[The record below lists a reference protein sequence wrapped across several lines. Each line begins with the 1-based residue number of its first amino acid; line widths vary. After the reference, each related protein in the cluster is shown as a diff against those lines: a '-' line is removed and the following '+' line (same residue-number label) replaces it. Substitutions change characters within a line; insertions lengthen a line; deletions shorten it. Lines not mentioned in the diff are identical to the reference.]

1 MPPDET
7 LLEDVIVSIIDLQ
20 DRGCGEGDVS
30 RYLREGYVEE
40 LEIECKT
47 LKQTVKNLNRKKDT
61 LQNSLKESQ
70 ETVKKLRQDLTYLK
84 SKRYLTDALASRLKE
99 ECTEAQTRKIL
110 NPGKKFQ
117 QGYTAQDISLAVIIK
132 SMSNGCYRFLR

>member
-117 QGYTAQDISLAVIIK
+117 RGYTAQDISLAVIIK

>member
-84 SKRYLTDALASRLKE
+84 SKRYLTDALASRHKE
-99 ECTEAQTRKIL
+99 ECTEAQTPKIF

-117 QGYTAQDISLAVIIK
+117 RGYTAQDISLAVIIK

>member
-7 LLEDVIVSIIDLQ
+7 LLEDAIVSIIDLQ

-84 SKRYLTDALASRLKE
+84 SKRYLTDALASRPKE
-99 ECTEAQTRKIL
+99 ECTELHR
-110 NPGKKFQ
+110 PGKF
-117 QGYTAQDISLAVIIK
+117 
-132 SMSNGCYRFLR
+132 